1 MTSHANNM
9 TSNKTLPIRD
19 CTKEFSPIPAIEPKS
34 DTISRMRR
42 DGKTQKDKGK
52 QRHEKPVETK
62 PTKKK

>member
-1 MTSHANNM
+1 MSV
-9 TSNKTLPIRD
+9 KTLPIRD

-34 DTISRMRR
+34 DTFQKRVRT
-42 DGKTQKDKGK
+42 GKTAKDKGK